1 MVSGLADGTDPMMA
15 ADGTIEDDAAGAPRT
30 VVSGIVVLPCATS
43 GVAMSNTAIAVVT
56 LRRRD
61 I

>member
-1 MVSGLADGTDPMMA
+1 MVA
-15 ADGTIEDDAAGAPRT
+15 ADDTIEDDAAGAPRT
-30 VVSGIVVLPCATS
+30 VVSGIVVLLCATS